1 MECVICKGTIESV
14 RDGNGNVVW
23 EEGNNALPVKE
34 GRCCNVCNFTE
45 VIPARLA
52 AYAEVKESK

>member
-1 MECVICKGTIESV
+1 MECVICKGTIEPL

-34 GRCCNVCNFTE
+34 GRCCNVCNFTV
-45 VIPARLA
+45 VITARLA